1 MIGRSALKTL
11 RSNALPAFTRYYS
24 EGAQSST
31 GSSRPSTPQ
40 VAEVPGL
47 SSAVVMPATGPV
59 GPDVDPQKAG
69 AYKVPEYFCYN
80 NMSYFEA
87 EIEMSKFRLPQPS
100 ALKK

>member
-1 MIGRSALKTL
+1 MIARSALKSNVL
-11 RSNALPAFTRYYS
+11 RAFTRFYS
-24 EGAQSST
+24 EGTQSSSA
-31 GSSRPSTPQ
+31 GSSQASPPP
-40 VAEVPGL
+40 VPDVPGL
-47 SSAVVMPATGPV
+47 SSAVVVPATEPV
-59 GPDVDPQKAG
+59 GPDVDPKKTG